1 MAMVVRVKPEYNG
14 KISIQSNTALNET
27 VLSNNL
33 SQETLFSIFMNE
45 SGLREFLYTEYTTA
59 SGSYAPSQIDPSL
72 LHAYDASE
80 ITQNPVKIDYPAG
93 TVGKYLN
100 ETANKINSISTI
112 STRPQS
118 IMDFAGAKILPSYA
132 TFSRASIGS
141 YVDVN
146 GIIKVA
152 KAGQPRF
159 THNPVTKESLGILIE
174 ESRTNYAI
182 NSNTFSINNLTSSAA
197 KAPDGT
203 NTALL
208 ISQIIGN
215 PVGTFGMGLQYT
227 SNGFYTRSIFVK
239 PNNAVSAILIFE
251 GIGFEGGSGANVN
264 YNAVTKTFSGYVSS
278 LIDYGVD
285 TYADGWS
292 RVWIVIEKSATKIVG
307 ANHYIQSYGGTAS
320 DTHSMMIW
328 GYQLEIGK
336 CPTSYIPTS
345 GSAVTRN
352 LDVLTIPNKYV
363 PQIEGSVI
371 VSGVSYRNP
380 VGSYGIIVALSSAD
394 ILGKAAAGGLNS
406 WDGAGVALTTSMLPT
421 DNFAAFCYNQISRKV
436 SFNGIIQN
444 TNSMNL
450 TILSGGFSVGSYN
463 GNNPAIGT
471 IKRLTIYSRM
481 LTDMELVKV
490 TSATLSSN
498 QASGLPANSDL
509 GQLAY
514 VDATTIL
521 SALNRQELSVDGTA
535 ASITR
540 NIRRPYDFS
549 FSIVDSSGVT
559 VTSQPAVSCLAN
571 TDNALIFTAPVGK
584 TITYA
589 IIPYFEY

>member
-1 MAMVVRVKPEYNG
+1 MVVRVKPEYNG

-33 SQETLFSIFMNE
+33 NQETLFSIFMNE

-59 SGSYAPSQIDPSL
+59 NGSYAPSQIDPSL

-80 ITQNPVKIDYPAG
+80 ITQNPVKTDYPVG

-118 IMDFAGAKILPSYA
+118 ILDFAGAKILPSYA

-159 THNPVTKESLGILIE
+159 THNPITKESLGILIE
-174 ESRTNYAI
+174 ESVTNLILKSADLGLSPWTFTDCNFSLGRT
-182 NSNTFSINNLTSSAA
+182 L
-197 KAPDGT
+197 APDGT
-203 NTALL
+203 
-208 ISQIIGN
+208 
-215 PVGTFGMGLQYT
+215 
-227 SNGFYTRSIFVK
+227 
-239 PNNAVSAILIFE
+239 VSANIVQTT
-251 GIGFEGGSGANVN
+251 AVN
-264 YNAVTKTFSGYVSS
+264 HALKQVYTCQPSTTYTFSFWAKNINMTRLTHCVYDNTNSANISLVDYFASVTSTGWTRISVTFTTGATTSS
-278 LIDYGVD
+278 IGLYTLRDCGV
-285 TYADGWS
+285 TGQVAF
-292 RVWIVIEKSATKIVG
+292 
-307 ANHYIQSYGGTAS
+307 
-320 DTHSMMIW
+320 W
-328 GYQLEIGK
+328 GVQLEKG
-336 CPTSYIPTS
+336 TNLSSYIPTDAS
-345 GSAVTRN
+345 VVTRAADA
-352 LDVLTIPNKYV
+352 LYIPVKNV
-363 PQIEGSVI
+363 PQAEGTFV
-371 VSGVSYRNP
+371 VSGISPGKSEITNNGNRR
-380 VGSYGIIVALSSAD
+380 IIALNTFD
-394 ILGKAAAGGLNS
+394 IAGYTPLGDMRS
-406 WDGAGVALTTSMLPT
+406 WDSNNILALGAGKVGGGDDIAIGYTQTARRISLNATSVQATTFLPSVLNNVLNIGSNGGT
-421 DNFAAFCYNQISRKV
+421 NFLN
-436 SFNGIIQN
+436 
-444 TNSMNL
+444 
-450 TILSGGFSVGSYN
+450 
-463 GNNPAIGT
+463 GT

-481 LTDMELVKV
+481 LTDTELVKV
-490 TSATLSSN
+490 TTATLSSN
-498 QASGLPANSDL
+498 QAGGIPANADL

-521 SALNRQELSVDGTA
+521 SALNRQELSIDGTA